1 MKGELFIR
9 DEKIGEID
17 FKIINESM
25 GVIGG
30 ELIPNSDYRKFQPAI
45 QEHYERNGI
54 SNIHDFNYRIK
65 LNNLELK
72 PEGGIG
78 VTDSKDFDEI
88 FVECGG
94 LDQITLEK
102 IRPGTSSNSQ

>member
-1 MKGELFIR
+1 MLGQLFI
-9 DEKIGEID
+9 ENENIGEVD
-17 FKIINESM
+17 FTIIAEGM

-30 ELIPNSDYRKFQPAI
+30 KLLPNDNYLKYQPTI
-45 QEHYERNGI
+45 QDHFEKTGI
-54 SNIHDFNYRIK
+54 SNIYDFNFKIF
-65 LNNLELK
+65 LANAELK

-78 VTDSKDFDEI
+78 VTDSKEFNEI

-102 IRPGTSSNSQ
+102 VRSYKAE